1 MDVSTARLEEL
12 DQFESLSLLLV
23 KSLLQNLLNLIAADV
38 AEEPKRVSL
47 KIISAYSTVTDA
59 CF

>member
-47 KIISAYSTVTDA
+47 KIISAY
-59 CF
+59 